1 MNTNGERGRFD
12 THRNAPAP
20 LSTWY
25 TPFLQRAFAPK
36 SIISPKPFSLPKTR
50 SNLPKHPIAVGNTGP
65 PSPYFAALNTGFCAL
80 FRCAQYGLLL
90 RYCPHS
96 GAMRSAAPAMCSPLR
111 RLRAYAYATRPYCRW
126 QYGLPS
132 PYFAAL
138 NTGFCRPISL
148 RSIRA
153 LATLLPLAGQC
164 APPLRLCARRSAAC
178 AHTPTQPARI
188 AVGNTGFHRPISLR
202 LIRAFVALFRCA
214 QYGLL
219 LRYCPSRGNALRR
232 SGYVLAAPPLARIRL
247 RNPPVL
253 PLAIR
258 DKVTQF
264 IQSTSR

>member
-50 SNLPKHPIAVGNTGP
+50 SNLPKHPIAV
-65 PSPYFAALNTGFCAL
+65 A
-80 FRCAQYGLLL
+80 
-90 RYCPHS
+90 
-96 GAMRSAAPAMCSPLR
+96 
-111 RLRAYAYATRPYCRW
+111 
-126 QYGLPS
+126 
-132 PYFAAL
+132 

-153 LATLLPLAGQC
+153 FVALFRCAQYGLLSPYFAALNTGSCYAIAPTRGQC

-188 AVGNTGFHRPISLR
+188 AVGNTGQSNTIHPIH
-202 LIRAFVALFRCA
+202 IKM
-214 QYGLL
+214 
-219 LRYCPSRGNALRR
+219 
-232 SGYVLAAPPLARIRL
+232 I
-247 RNPPVL
+247 
-253 PLAIR
+253 I
-258 DKVTQF
+258 
-264 IQSTSR
+264 

>member
-1 MNTNGERGRFD
+1 MV
-12 THRNAPAP
+12 
-20 LSTWY
+20 Y
-25 TPFLQRAFAPK
+25 AFFATRIRPQK
-36 SIISPKPFSLPKTR
+36 HYLPKTFF
-50 SNLPKHPIAVGNTGP
+50 SPKNTLQSSKAPYCRCQYGLL
-65 PSPYFAALNTGFCAL
+65 SPYFAALNTGFCRPISLRSIRAFVAL

-132 PYFAAL
+132 PYLARWAQYGLLSPYFAALNTGSCYAIAPRGAMRSAAPAMCSPLRRLRAYAYATRPYCRWQYGLLSPYFAAL

-153 LATLLPLAGQC
+153 LATLLPLSGGQY

-188 AVGNTGFHRPISLR
+188 AVGNTGQSNTIHPIH
-202 LIRAFVALFRCA
+202 IKM
-214 QYGLL
+214 
-219 LRYCPSRGNALRR
+219 
-232 SGYVLAAPPLARIRL
+232 I
-247 RNPPVL
+247 
-253 PLAIR
+253 I
-258 DKVTQF
+258 
-264 IQSTSR
+264 

>member
-50 SNLPKHPIAVGNTGP
+50 SNLPKHPIAV
-65 PSPYFAALNTGFCAL
+65 ANTGFCRPISLRSIRAFVAL

-96 GAMRSAAPAMCSPLR
+96 GAMRSAAPAMCSGYALARIHLRNPPVLPL
-111 RLRAYAYATRPYCRW
+111 P
-126 QYGLPS
+126 
-132 PYFAAL
+132 
-138 NTGFCRPISL
+138 
-148 RSIRA
+148 IRA
-153 LATLLPLAGQC
+153 L
-164 APPLRLCARRSAAC
+164 
-178 AHTPTQPARI
+178 
-188 AVGNTGFHRPISLR
+188 HRPISLR

-219 LRYCPSRGNALRR
+219 LRYCPHSGAMRSAAPAMCSLLRR
-232 SGYVLAAPPLARIRL
+232 L
-247 RNPPVL
+247 RAYAYATRPIALGN
-253 PLAIR
+253 
-258 DKVTQF
+258 TG
-264 IQSTSR
+264 QSNIIHPIHIKMILNSKHNSILSLLKTTHNDLHS

>member
-96 GAMRSAAPAMCSPLR
+96 GAMRSAAPAMCSGYALAR
-111 RLRAYAYATRPYCRW
+111 IRLRNPPVLPLPIRAFVALFRCA
-126 QYGLPS
+126 QYGLLS

-138 NTGFCRPISL
+138 NTGSCYAIAPTR
-148 RSIRA
+148 
-153 LATLLPLAGQC
+153 GQC

-258 DKVTQF
+258 ASIALF
-264 IQSTSR
+264 RCA

>member
-1 MNTNGERGRFD
+1 MV
-12 THRNAPAP
+12 
-20 LSTWY
+20 Y
-25 TPFLQRAFAPK
+25 AFFATRIRPQK
-36 SIISPKPFSLPKTR
+36 HYLPKTFF
-50 SNLPKHPIAVGNTGP
+50 SPKNTLQ
-65 PSPYFAALNTGFCAL
+65 SSKAPYC
-80 FRCAQYGLLL
+80 RCQYGLL
-90 RYCPHS
+90 
-96 GAMRSAAPAMCSPLR
+96 
-111 RLRAYAYATRPYCRW
+111 
-126 QYGLPS
+126 S

-153 LATLLPLAGQC
+153 LATLLP
-164 APPLRLCARRSAAC
+164 PLGGNALRRSGYVLGLCPC

-188 AVGNTGFHRPISLR
+188 AVGNTGFCRPISLR
-202 LIRAFVALFRCA
+202 SIRASIALFRCA

-247 RNPPVL
+247 RTPPVL

>member
-1 MNTNGERGRFD
+1 MRGVASIRTETHLRRFLHGIRLFCNAHSPPKALSPQNLFLSQKHAPIFQS
-12 THRNAPAP
+12 TLLPLAIRALHRPIS
-20 LSTWY
+20 LR
-25 TPFLQRAFAPK
+25 LIRAFA
-36 SIISPKPFSLPKTR
+36 
-50 SNLPKHPIAVGNTGP
+50 
-65 PSPYFAALNTGFCAL
+65 PYFAALNTGSCYAI
-80 FRCAQYGLLL
+80 
-90 RYCPHS
+90 
-96 GAMRSAAPAMCSPLR
+96 AP
-111 RLRAYAYATRPYCRW
+111 TR
-126 QYGLPS
+126 
-132 PYFAAL
+132 
-138 NTGFCRPISL
+138 
-148 RSIRA
+148 
-153 LATLLPLAGQC
+153 GQC

-219 LRYCPSRGNALRR
+219 LRYCPHSGAMRSAATAMCSPLRRLRAYAYATRPYCRWQYGLPSPYFAALNTGFCRPISLRSIRALATLLPPLGGNALRR
-232 SGYVLAAPPLARIRL
+232 YGYVLAAPPLARIRL

>member
-1 MNTNGERGRFD
+1 MV
-12 THRNAPAP
+12 
-20 LSTWY
+20 Y
-25 TPFLQRAFAPK
+25 AFFATRIRPQK
-36 SIISPKPFSLPKTR
+36 HYLPKTFF
-50 SNLPKHPIAVGNTGP
+50 SPKNTLQ
-65 PSPYFAALNTGFCAL
+65 SSKA
-80 FRCAQYGLLL
+80 
-90 RYCPHS
+90 
-96 GAMRSAAPAMCSPLR
+96 
-111 RLRAYAYATRPYCRW
+111 PYCRW
-126 QYGLPS
+126 QYGLLS

-153 LATLLPLAGQC
+153 LATLLP
-164 APPLRLCARRSAAC
+164 PLGGNALRRSGYVLGLCPC

-219 LRYCPSRGNALRR
+219 LRYCPHSGAMRSAAPAMC
-232 SGYVLAAPPLARIRL
+232 SGYALARIRL

-253 PLAIR
+253 PLPIR